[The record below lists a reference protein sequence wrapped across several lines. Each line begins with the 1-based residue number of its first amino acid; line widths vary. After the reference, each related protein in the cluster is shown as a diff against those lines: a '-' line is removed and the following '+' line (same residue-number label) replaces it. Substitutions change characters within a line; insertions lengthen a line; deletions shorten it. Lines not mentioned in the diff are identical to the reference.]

1 MATVNTAWDHVSGN
15 IFKTWV
21 IMFFFSVF
29 TVCVIYIIA
38 RGFGYGEVGGLGL
51 IGFALILA
59 GIMNLVS
66 YYYSDKIVLGI
77 SGAKLLKH
85 DANEPVGS
93 FTSKELYHLVENLC
107 IAAGL
112 PVPKIYIIDDSA
124 PNAFATG
131 RDPKH
136 SAIAFTSGILQKLN
150 KQELEGVTAHELSH
164 VGNRD
169 TLVMAMVSVLVG
181 TIALLSDFF
190 LRSMWF
196 GGRDRNNKGSAIF
209 VILAIAAA
217 ILAPIV
223 ATLIQ
228 LAVSRRREFLADA
241 SGVLLTRYP
250 QGLAQALQKISG
262 DREPLEVANRGTAH
276 LYIVNPLKGKEAKV
290 WLAGL
295 FNTHPPVE
303 ARIKALREMEG
314 LPAEASSAKAGKV

>member
-15 IFKTWV
+15 IFKTWL

-29 TVCVIYIIA
+29 TVGVIYVIA
-38 RGFGYGEVGGLGL
+38 QGFGYGEVGGLG
-51 IGFALILA
+51 IVGFALILA
-59 GIMNLVS
+59 GIMNFVS
-66 YYYSDKIVLGI
+66 FFWSDKIVLSI
-77 SGAKLLKH
+77 SKAKLIEKKDH
-85 DANEPVGS
+85 PEIYRIA
-93 FTSKELYHLVENLC
+93 ENLS
-107 IAAGL
+107 IASGL
-112 PVPKIYIIDDSA
+112 PTPKIYIIDDSA
-124 PNAFATG
+124 TNAFATG
-131 RDPKH
+131 RDPNH
-136 SAIAFTSGILQKLN
+136 GAIAFTSGILEKLN

-169 TLVMAMVSVLVG
+169 TLLMSVVSILVG

-190 LRSMWF
+190 LRSLWY
-196 GGRDRNNKGSAIF
+196 GGHRDNDDSKAGALF
-209 VILAIAAA
+209 AVLALAAA

-250 QGLAQALQKISG
+250 AGLASALQKISK

-276 LYIVNPLKGKEAKV
+276 LYISNPLKGGQAV
-290 WLAGL
+290 GWFANL

-303 ARIKALREMEG
+303 ARVKALLEMEG
-314 LPAEASSAKAGKV
+314 KV

>member
-15 IFKTWV
+15 VFKTWL
-21 IMFFFSVF
+21 IMFFFSLF
-29 TVCVIYIIA
+29 TVIIVYIFA
-38 RGFGYGEVGGLGL
+38 RGFGYGEIGGLG
-51 IGFALILA
+51 IVGFALIVA
-59 GIMNLVS
+59 GVMNIIS

-77 SGAKLLKH
+77 SGAKELKH
-85 DANEPVGS
+85 DDN
-93 FTSKELYHLVENLC
+93 KEIYHLVENLC

-112 PVPKIYIIDDSA
+112 PAPKIYILEDSA
-124 PNAFATG
+124 PNTFATG

-136 SAIAFTSGILQKLN
+136 AVVCFTTGILAKLS

-164 VGNRD
+164 IGNRD
-169 TLVMAMVSVLVG
+169 TLLMAVVSVLVG

-190 LRSMWF
+190 MRSMLF
-196 GGRDRNNKGSAIF
+196 GGRSRESKNNTIF
-209 VILAIAAA
+209 LVLALVAA

-223 ATLIQ
+223 AMLIQ

-250 QGLAQALQKISG
+250 DGLASALQKISA
-262 DREPLEVANRGTAH
+262 DQEPLEAANKGTSH
-276 LYIVNPLKGKEAKV
+276 LYIINPLKGKEAKS

-303 ARIKALREMEG
+303 ARIKALRGMEG
-314 LPAEASSAKAGKV
+314 KV

>member
-1 MATVNTAWDHVSGN
+1 MATVNTAWDHVGGN
-15 IFKTWV
+15 IFKTWL

-29 TVCVIYIIA
+29 TVAVVYIIA
-38 RGFGYGEVGGLGL
+38 LGFGYGQSGALGL
-51 IGFALILA
+51 LGLALIMT
-59 GIMNLVS
+59 GVMNFIS
-66 YYYSDKIVLGI
+66 YFWSDKIVLGI
-77 SGAKLLKH
+77 SGAKQIDLKSH
-85 DANEPVGS
+85 
-93 FTSKELYHLVENLC
+93 KELFKIVENLC

-112 PVPKIYIIDDSA
+112 PLPKIYIINDSA

-136 SAIAFTSGILQKLN
+136 AAIAFTTGILDKLN

-169 TLVMAMVSVLVG
+169 TLVMSVVSILVG

-190 LRSMWF
+190 LRSLWY
-196 GGRDRNNKGSAIF
+196 GGNRDSEDSKSNTLF
-209 VILAIAAA
+209 MVLALVAA

-250 QGLAQALQKISG
+250 TGLASALQKISS
-262 DREPLEVANRGTAH
+262 DKEPLEVANRGTAH
-276 LYIVNPLKGKEAKV
+276 LYIVNPLKGSQAV
-290 WLAGL
+290 GFLAGL
-295 FNTHPPVE
+295 FNTHPPIE
-303 ARIKALREMEG
+303 ARVKALQEMEG
-314 LPAEASSAKAGKV
+314 KI

>member
-1 MATVNTAWDHVSGN
+1 MATIRTAWDHVSGN

-21 IMFFFSVF
+21 IMFFFSLL
-29 TVCVIYIIA
+29 TVAVVYVIA
-38 RGFGYGEVGGLGL
+38 SGFGYGEVGALG
-51 IGFALILA
+51 IVGFALIMA
-59 GIMNLVS
+59 GVMNFIS
-66 YYYSDKIVLGI
+66 YYWSDKIVLGI
-77 SGAKLLKH
+77 SGAK
-85 DANEPVGS
+85 PVDEKS
-93 FTSKELYHLVENLC
+93 NKELYRLVENLC

-112 PVPKIYIIDDSA
+112 PEPKIYVINDSA

-136 SAIAFTSGILQKLN
+136 AAIAFTSGILEKLN

-169 TLVMAMVSVLVG
+169 TLLLAVVSVLVG

-190 LRSMWF
+190 MRSMWY
-196 GGRDRNNKGSAIF
+196 GGRDDRDSRGNTLFI
-209 VILAIAAA
+209 VLAIVAA

-250 QGLAQALQKISG
+250 QGLAQALQKISA
-262 DREPLEVANRGTAH
+262 DKEPLEVANRGTAH
-276 LYIVNPLKGKEAKV
+276 LYIVNPLKGQEAKA

-295 FNTHPPVE
+295 FNTHPPIE

-314 LPAEASSAKAGKV
+314 KV

>member
-15 IFKTWV
+15 IFKTWL
-21 IMFFFSVF
+21 IMFLFSLF
-29 TVCVIYIIA
+29 TVAVVYIIA
-38 RGFGYGEVGGLGL
+38 RGFGYGEVGGLGVV
-51 IGFALILA
+51 GFALIMA
-59 GIMNLVS
+59 GVMNFVS
-66 YYYSDKIVLGI
+66 YFWSDKIVLGV
-77 SGAKLLKH
+77 SGAKPIQQK
-85 DANEPVGS
+85 DNPQV
-93 FTSKELYHLVENLC
+93 YRIVENLC

-112 PVPKIYIIDDSA
+112 PTPKVYIIDDSA
-124 PNAFATG
+124 TNAFATG

-136 SAIAFTSGILQKLN
+136 AAIAFTKGILEKLN

-169 TLVMAMVSVLVG
+169 TLVMAVVSVLVG

-190 LRSMWF
+190 MRSMWY
-196 GGRDRNNKGSAIF
+196 GGRDREGRGNQLF
-209 VILAIAAA
+209 VILAIVAA

-250 QGLAQALQKISG
+250 QGLANALLKISS

-276 LYIVNPLKGKEAKV
+276 LYIVNPLKGTDAKQ

-295 FNTHPPVE
+295 FNTHPPIE
-303 ARIKALREMEG
+303 SRIKALHEMEG
-314 LPAEASSAKAGKV
+314 KV